1 MNDSEESL
9 DSMRVCV
16 VTVLAC
22 LIWSLSPG
30 AAFGEQ
36 NDKSL
41 LLGGSYIRFNYDGST
56 PEVSIRIPYTDTVM
70 RIQGGDEFRFPMSNF
85 YDVKVP
91 LSYRMTNHL
100 TIQLTTSI
108 ERIYSLQSPFDLATR
123 GQGIPLNSLFGFG
136 PSHSTQQLLCVFGL
150 SFGF

>member
-1 MNDSEESL
+1 
-9 DSMRVCV
+9 MRVCV
-16 VTVLAC
+16 VTTLAC

-36 NDKSL
+36 RDKSL
-41 LLGGSYIRFNYDGST
+41 LLDDSYIRFNYDGLT
-56 PEVSIRIPYTDTVM
+56 PEVSIRIPYTDKVM
-70 RIQGGDEFRFPMSNF
+70 RIQGGDELRFPISNY

-91 LSYRMTNHL
+91 LSYHLTNHVTL
-100 TIQLTTSI
+100 QLTASI
-108 ERIYSLQSPFDLATR
+108 ERIYSLQSPFDLATH

-150 SFGF
+150 TFGF